1 MKTFILD
8 IIPKIQ
14 KYSKKLDD
22 ITLLSNQH
30 WVLMDSIGG
39 SKTVFIF
46 RLNNELLV
54 SVDGK
59 VKRGKWE
66 YLGNNSILI
75 DLLNESFLYKH
86 GFFDENVL
94 ALKSDNKNE
103 FALLINENRFEGEL
117 NSVPKL
123 VQFLEE
129 KYLSTVQKKIPK
141 NKQKKYL
148 SIVQKKTPKNKKK
161 VIENGN
167 EMADILTWILII
179 LFGLAIFAWIS
190 SYA

>member
-1 MKTFILD
+1 MKTYILD

-14 KYSKKLDD
+14 KFSKKLDD

-39 SKTVFIF
+39 SKTVLIF

-59 VKRGKWE
+59 VNKGKWE

>member
-1 MKTFILD
+1 MKTYLLD

-14 KYSKKLDD
+14 KFSKKLDD

-39 SKTVFIF
+39 SKTVLIF

-59 VKRGKWE
+59 VNKGKWE